1 MIKKFSQFISYP
13 IKLNG
18 QVLNNLQAIWYREKR
33 EVTQDEYERFFEQL
47 ANTKVPYKYM
57 LHYSTDVPLAIKA
70 LLYVPSAHNER
81 YGMMAEAGEV
91 HLYSRKV
98 LIKSKCQELLPNYL
112 RFVRGVVDCEDLP
125 LNISREGYQDSS
137 LMSKLRN
144 VLTRR
149 VLKMLED
156 ESKRDADKYNKWF
169 MEFQNFI
176 IEGLTVDAENSEAL
190 FKLLRFN
197 TTFSGGKDFVNL
209 DDYIAKMKP
218 GQEKIYFLVNPSY
231 EAAMNSPFMEP
242 FKGTDVPV
250 VVLTNNI
257 VEMCFQQQG
266 QFKNKKFS
274 NIETNY
280 EEIAKV
286 LGKKDEEVSSIS
298 RIPEEDVVAFSLWL
312 KNELQPIVS
321 KVALSKRLKDTPAIV
336 VGQMSSS
343 MRMMM
348 QMMEQQQGANP
359 EAMAQQFNNQT
370 LEINPAHHIIVNLNY
385 LRKADAKLASLVS
398 KQLLDNILLQSGIPF
413 DTQKATQRSFSV
425 LEKVLDQSLGSD
437 SATSQEERTTR
448 KLKDDSAT
456 ASDEGDKE
464 SILKKTQRDLKK
476 DASKKIIQGV
486 EVTEEHLK
494 Q

>member
-1 MIKKFSQFISYP
+1 
-13 IKLNG
+13 
-18 QVLNNLQAIWYREKR
+18 
-33 EVTQDEYERFFEQL
+33 
-47 ANTKVPYKYM
+47 
-57 LHYSTDVPLAIKA
+57 
-70 LLYVPSAHNER
+70 
-81 YGMMAEAGEV
+81 
-91 HLYSRKV
+91 
-98 LIKSKCQELLPNYL
+98 
-112 RFVRGVVDCEDLP
+112 
-125 LNISREGYQDSS
+125 
-137 LMSKLRN
+137 MSKLRN

-280 EEIAKV
+280 EEIAKD

-370 LEINPAHHIIVNLNY
+370 LEINPAHPIIVNLNY

-413 DTQKATQRSFSV
+413 DTQ
-425 LEKVLDQSLGSD
+425 
-437 SATSQEERTTR
+437 
-448 KLKDDSAT
+448 
-456 ASDEGDKE
+456 
-464 SILKKTQRDLKK
+464 
-476 DASKKIIQGV
+476 
-486 EVTEEHLK
+486 
-494 Q
+494 